1 MQSSRNLMK
10 TMVLA
15 ATVSASAGAF
25 AEPLTYTKDV
35 APIINENCVSCHRPG
50 QVGPMSLMSY
60 KEVRPWAKSI
70 KKAVAAGDMPPWHA
84 SHSVVPIENDRALS
98 QEDIDMIVDWVDTG
112 VQRGKRSDMPKMPD
126 FPKAGTWQL
135 GEPDL
140 VVNFPE
146 TKVPAAD
153 EDQFENL
160 PGVVNLKEDRWM
172 TAIEILPSNTKVAHH
187 VIAFQSRGFDPDPVG
202 GWLGAWASGTDP
214 MVFPE
219 KTGRVMKKGHS
230 IIGNMHYHPTEKD
243 EVDRTQVGLHFADDQ
258 NSIEKELTNMW
269 VMNSGFL
276 IPAGD
281 ANHEVISSMTFKQS
295 GKIMTFAPHMHYRGK
310 DFKYTAK
317 YPDGRE
323 ELLFAV
329 NDYDFNWQTN
339 YTLAEPISIPAG
351 TTVECVAHF
360 DNSTDNAANPDPTK
374 DITFGDESYDEMMIG
389 FLDFIVDE
397 GVRPMSNDDYKA
409 IVMDETIAMDA
420 DNTYSVYFRD
430 PSRPTVMYLPKSGEG
445 AFVLL
450 GVNRDQVKCPI
461 VELQWSGNDFT
472 ATVEFTDGESAA
484 FQGTLHP
491 ETGRINSSMLILAD
505 EGDDDDEDFE
515 LLLNGSL
522 AEQFDVDAEK
532 ALKKTQKA
540 TD

>member
-1 MQSSRNLMK
+1 MKICRNTLMGIA
-10 TMVLA
+10 LA
-15 ATVSASAGAF
+15 GSFSAASGAF
-25 AEPLTYTKDV
+25 AEPVTYTKDI
-35 APIINENCVSCHRPG
+35 APILNESCVTCHRPG
-50 QVGPMSLMSY
+50 QVGPMSLLSY

-70 KKAVAAGDMPPWHA
+70 KKAVASGDMPPWHA
-84 SHSVVPIENDRALS
+84 SHSVVPIENDRTLS
-98 QEDIDMIVDWVDTG
+98 QEDIGTIVKWVDTG
-112 VQRGKRSDMPKMPD
+112 VTQGKRSDMPKTPK
-126 FPKAGTWQL
+126 FPKAGDWQL

-140 VVNFPE
+140 VVNLPE
-146 TKVPAAD
+146 TKVPASE

-160 PGVVNLKEDRWM
+160 PGIVNLKEDRWM

-230 IIGNMHYHPTEKD
+230 IIGNMHYHPAETD
-243 EVDRTQVGLHFADDQ
+243 EVDQTRIGLHFADDQ
-258 NSIEKELTNMW
+258 GAIEKELTNMW
-269 VMNSGFL
+269 VMNAGFL

-281 ANHEVISSMTFKQS
+281 PNHQVVSSMKFKQS

-317 YPDGRE
+317 YPDGTE

-339 YTLAEPISIPAG
+339 YTLAEPIPIPAG
-351 TTVECVAHF
+351 TIVECVAHF
-360 DNSTDNAANPDPTK
+360 DNSEDNPVNPDPTR

-397 GVRPMSNDDYKA
+397 GVRPMSRQEYTDLVREESLA
-409 IVMDETIAMDA
+409 A
-420 DNTYSVYFRD
+420 DPGNTYSVYFRD
-430 PSRPTVMYLPKSGEG
+430 PARPTVMYLPKSGEN

-450 GVNRDQVKCPI
+450 GVNQDHIQCPI
-461 VELQWSGNDFT
+461 VDLQWSGN
-472 ATVEFTDGESAA
+472 EFTGTVDFMDGDSAA

-491 ETGRINSSMLILAD
+491 ETGRIESSMLILAD
-505 EGDDDDEDFE
+505 DDDDDDEDFE
-515 LLLNGSL
+515 LVPNGALSN
-522 AEQFDVDAEK
+522 QFNAAAEK
-532 ALKKTQKA
+532 KMVKSQKA
-540 TD
+540 SD